1 MLYPTAVRNFA
12 YRLRLTIY
20 VSFLRQ
26 KIVDVFVIHLV
37 DKNCMLVLVS
47 VHIYFAVLG
56 TFYGCVL

>member
-1 MLYPTAVRNFA
+1 MLYPTALRNFA
-12 YRLRLTIY
+12 YRLRLTIH

-26 KIVDVFVIHLV
+26 KIVDVFIIHLV
-37 DKNCMLVLVS
+37 DNKCMLVVVS